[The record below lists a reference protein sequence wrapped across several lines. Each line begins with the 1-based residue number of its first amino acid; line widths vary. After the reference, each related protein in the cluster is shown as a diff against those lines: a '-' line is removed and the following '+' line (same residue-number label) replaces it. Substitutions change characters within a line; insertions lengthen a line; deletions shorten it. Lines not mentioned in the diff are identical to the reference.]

1 MYRHFNSKF
10 QSDVIIIHP
19 GEYYATEEETIIS
32 TILGSCV
39 AVALHDSK
47 AQVGGLNHFM
57 LPGSVDS
64 RRGFNQESA
73 KYGLFAMEILINELL
88 KLGANKKNM
97 VAKVFGGGHVLHAS
111 TAGNVP
117 RSNVEFAME
126 FLQTEGIPIK
136 ASDVGGIQARKLFYY
151 PVSAKVLL
159 KRITATTAVHEVEE
173 EETEYLK
180 KIREERNKKKRGEV
194 TLF

>member
-10 QSDVIIIHP
+10 QAEVIIIHP
-19 GEYYATEEETIIS
+19 GEYYTTNEETIIS

-39 AVALHDSK
+39 AVALHEPVLK
-47 AQVGGLNHFM
+47 IGGLNHFM
-57 LPGSVDS
+57 LPGSIDS
-64 RRGFNQESA
+64 RKGFNQESA
-73 KYGLFAMEILINELL
+73 KYGLFAMEVLINELL
-88 KLGANKKNM
+88 KRGANKRNLQ
-97 VAKVFGGGHVLHAS
+97 AKVFGGGHVLHAS

-136 ASDVGGIQARKLFYY
+136 ASDVGGTQARKLFFY
-151 PVSAKVLL
+151 PTTSKVLL
-159 KRITATTAVHEVEE
+159 KRIVSSSAVHEVEE
-173 EETEYLK
+173 EETEYLER
-180 KIREERNKKKRGEV
+180 IRRERNEKKRGEV

>member
-1 MYRHFNSKF
+1 MYRHFNAKF
-10 QSDVIIIHP
+10 QSDVVIIHP
-19 GEYYATEEETIIS
+19 GEYFVTEEQTIIS

-39 AVALHDSK
+39 AVALYDPVLK
-47 AQVGGLNHFM
+47 VGGLNHFM
-57 LPGSVDS
+57 LPGSLDAN
-64 RRGFNQESA
+64 RGFNQESA
-73 KYGLFAMEILINELL
+73 KYGLFAMEILINEML
-88 KLGANKKNM
+88 KLGASKRNII
-97 VAKVFGGGHVLHAS
+97 AKVFGGGHVLHAS

-117 RSNVEFAME
+117 RSNVDFAMD
-126 FLQTEGIPIK
+126 FLRTEAIPVK

-151 PVSAKVLL
+151 PATAKVLL

-180 KIREERNKKKRGEV
+180 RIREERNKKKKGEV

>member
-10 QSDVIIIHP
+10 QAEVIIIHP
-19 GEYYATEEETIIS
+19 GEYYATEEDTIIS

-39 AVALHDSK
+39 AVALHDPTLRI
-47 AQVGGLNHFM
+47 GGLNHFM
-57 LPGSVDS
+57 LPGSIDS
-64 RRGFNQESA
+64 KRGFNQESA
-73 KYGLFAMEILINELL
+73 KYGLFAMEILVNELL
-88 KLGANKKNM
+88 KRGANKRNLT
-97 VAKVFGGGHVLHAS
+97 AKVFGGGHVLHAS

-117 RSNVEFAME
+117 RSNVEFAIE

-136 ASDVGGIQARKLFYY
+136 ASDVGGTQARKLFFY
-151 PVSAKVLL
+151 PTTAKVLL
-159 KRITATTAVHEVEE
+159 KRIVSSTAVHEVEE

-180 KIREERNKKKRGEV
+180 RIREERNKKKRGEV

>member
-1 MYRHFNSKF
+1 MYRHFSSKF

-19 GEYYATEEETIIS
+19 GEYYATEDDTIIS
-32 TILGSCV
+32 TILGSCI
-39 AVALHDSK
+39 AVALHDPK
-47 AQVGGLNHFM
+47 INVGGLNHFM
-57 LPGSVDS
+57 LPGSIEAH
-64 RRGFNQESA
+64 RGFNQDSA
-73 KYGLFAMEILINELL
+73 KYGLFAMEVLINELL
-88 KLGANKKNM
+88 KLGASKKNM

-111 TAGNVP
+111 TAGSVP

-151 PVSAKVLL
+151 PTTSKVLL
-159 KRITATTAVHEVEE
+159 KRITATTTVHEVEE

-180 KIREERNKKKRGEV
+180 KIREERNRKKKGEV

>member
-19 GEYYATEEETIIS
+19 GEYYATGEETIIS

-39 AVALHDSK
+39 AVALYDDNAK
-47 AQVGGLNHFM
+47 VGGLNHFM
-57 LPGSVDS
+57 LPGSLEAH
-64 RRGFNQESA
+64 RGFNQESA
-73 KYGLFAMEILINELL
+73 KYGLYAMEVLINELF
-88 KLGANKKNM
+88 KLGGSKQRM

-126 FLQTEGIPIK
+126 FLKTEGIPIS
-136 ASDVGGIQARKLFYY
+136 ASDVGGIQARKLFFY
-151 PVSAKVLL
+151 PTTAKVLL
-159 KRITATTAVHEVEE
+159 KRITATTTVHEVEE

-180 KIREERNKKKRGEV
+180 KLREERNKKKRGEV

>member
-1 MYRHFNSKF
+1 MYRHFNSKL
-10 QSDVIIIHP
+10 QTDVTIIHP
-19 GEYYATEEETIIS
+19 GEYYATQDDTIIS

-39 AVALHDSK
+39 AVALHDPRAK
-47 AQVGGLNHFM
+47 AGGLNHFM
-57 LPGSVDS
+57 LPGSIEAH
-64 RRGFNQESA
+64 RGFNQESA

-88 KLGANKKNM
+88 RLGASKTNM

-126 FLQTEGIPIK
+126 FLETEGIPVR

-151 PVSAKVLL
+151 PVSSKVLL
-159 KRITATTAVHEVEE
+159 KRITATTTVHEIEE
-173 EETEYLK
+173 EETEYLR
-180 KIREERNKKKRGEV
+180 KIREERNRKKKGEV

>member
-1 MYRHFNSKF
+1 MYRHFNNKL
-10 QSDVIIIHP
+10 QSEVTIIHP
-19 GEYYATEEETIIS
+19 GEYYATADDTIIS

-39 AVALHDSK
+39 AVALYDGS
-47 AQVGGLNHFM
+47 ARVGGLNHFM
-57 LPGSVDS
+57 LPGAIEAH
-64 RRGFNQESA
+64 RGFNQESA
-73 KYGLFAMEILINELL
+73 KYGLYAMEILINELF
-88 KLGANKKNM
+88 KLGANKRNLI
-97 VAKVFGGGHVLHAS
+97 AKVFGGGHVLHAS

-136 ASDVGGIQARKLFYY
+136 ASDVGGTQARKVFFY
-151 PVSAKVLL
+151 PASSKVLL
-159 KRITATTAVHEVEE
+159 KRITATTMVHEVEE

-180 KIREERNKKKRGEV
+180 KIREERNRKKKGEV